1 MRREIPKFWQSD
13 LSKGHFLL
21 KTGPLLSKPRLFA
34 RAVAFLELLAG
45 AAGAWVVAPNFGT
58 GADDLLDGGLLGSAA
73 SHFGLLQFALFLA
86 LELVFDFIDR
96 RGNITRALAVGRRKS
111 RAIFGRRLQCSTL
124 RTLKNLHQIQI
135 PNRVLL

>member
-73 SHFGLLQFALFLA
+73 SHFGLLEFALFLA
-86 LELVFDFIDR
+86 LELVFDLIDR
-96 RGNITRALAVGRRKS
+96 SGNAARGTATATTERAAGVWRSSIGRACAR
-111 RAIFGRRLQCSTL
+111 RRL
-124 RTLKNLHQIQI
+124 RAFNDLH
-135 PNRVLL
+135 